1 MPEGSGDPVRRDGK
15 TKTAAIYTRVSTL
28 EQSRED
34 ATSLANQEERAQ
46 QRAASEGWEVVQV
59 FSDAGVSG
67 SLALNERPAG
77 SELLEAVKAGRF
89 DRVIIL
95 KLDRFTR
102 SIRKGLADF
111 EKLEDAGVGLVSI
124 GESFDTGTPSGRL
137 FRTLL
142 TAFAEFERESI
153 AERMLAGVIGKAKGG
168 KWPRGNV
175 AYGYKLDD
183 DGYVERDEAA
193 AEVVALIFQ
202 LVAKGESPTAAAG
215 ILNASGYRSQ
225 RGGKF
230 GASTVA
236 RIISRDSYKGEPY
249 IWVDP
254 KTGDAVGR
262 IEMPEIVSL
271 EVWETANRVANRRKI
286 AHAKKQPKARD
297 ERVYG
302 LSGRLFHTHDED
314 RDPKDEASLVPMQ
327 GASKQK
333 SYKLKSGER
342 RVSYDRRYYI
352 CKRPRTGE
360 KSTCPGIGETP
371 KGKRPRKGLQAA
383 AVEAEVLLRGLNLL
397 VNPERLAE
405 YVAAYDRDALGAGDD
420 PMLALKQAQRE
431 VDDARDKRAKLT
443 ALHLDGSLSEDEVKE
458 QLARYAA
465 KLEDA
470 EARLDRLQATK
481 AKSERLRFSI
491 EWLQSTEESGPFLD
505 RLFGAVVGED
515 IPLPKDVA
523 GDNHPASDWTQV
535 KSWLRAEA
543 RDVIRR
549 STGPGWGRGKA
560 DKDKPRELHPAAQ
573 AWVKEL
579 ATRLDLRVTVSEM
592 DVSCLYVI
600 GTVDSVA
607 LPADGITAWE
617 AKQRGVECAEDEVG
631 DDGSAQRRVP
641 ETG

>member
-1 MPEGSGDPVRRDGK
+1 
-15 TKTAAIYTRVSTL
+15 
-28 EQSRED
+28 
-34 ATSLANQEERAQ
+34 
-46 QRAASEGWEVVQV
+46 
-59 FSDAGVSG
+59 
-67 SLALNERPAG
+67 
-77 SELLEAVKAGRF
+77 
-89 DRVIIL
+89 
-95 KLDRFTR
+95 
-102 SIRKGLADF
+102 
-111 EKLEDAGVGLVSI
+111 
-124 GESFDTGTPSGRL
+124 
-137 FRTLL
+137 
-142 TAFAEFERESI
+142 
-153 AERMLAGVIGKAKGG
+153 MLAGVIGKAGQN

-175 AYGYKLDD
+175 AYGYRLDAE
-183 DGYVERDEAA
+183 GYVERDEAA

-215 ILNASGYRSQ
+215 ILNASGYRSA
-225 RGGKF
+225 RGGEF

-236 RIISRDSYKGEPY
+236 RIVSRDSYKGQPY
-249 IWVDP
+249 VWADP

-262 IEMPEIVSL
+262 IYMPEIVSP
-271 EVWETANRVANRRKI
+271 EVWGTANRVANRRKI
-286 AHAKKQPKARD
+286 AHAKKQPKPSN

-302 LSGRLFHTHDED
+302 LSGRLFHTHDEE

-397 VNPERLAE
+397 VNPDRLAE

-431 VDDARDKRAKLT
+431 ADDAKEKRAKLT
-443 ALHLDGSLSEDEVKE
+443 ALHFDGSLSEDEVKE
-458 QLARYAA
+458 QLARYAT
-465 KLEDA
+465 KLEEA

-505 RLFGAVVGED
+505 YVFGAVVGED

-523 GDNHPASDWTQV
+523 GDSHPASDWTQV
-535 KSWLRAEA
+535 KSWLRSEA
-543 RDVIRR
+543 REVIRR

-560 DKDKPRELHPAAQ
+560 EKDKPRELHPAAQ

-579 ATRLDLRVTVSEM
+579 AARLDLRVTVSEM

-617 AKQRGVECAEDEVG
+617 AKQRGVECEDDEADG
-631 DDGSAQRRVP
+631 DGSAQQRVP
-641 ETG
+641 GLDECPQPSRGRRWCVGGHQHQRRDVDGHLRGDSFRDRDRHG